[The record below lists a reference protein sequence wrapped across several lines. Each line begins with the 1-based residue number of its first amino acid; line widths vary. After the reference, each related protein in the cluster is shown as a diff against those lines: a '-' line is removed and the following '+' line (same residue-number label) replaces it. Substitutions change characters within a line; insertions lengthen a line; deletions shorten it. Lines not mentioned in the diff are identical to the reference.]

1 MTKKVTTL
9 LLMLLFLL
17 VSPLFASD
25 LQVHFIDVGKG
36 DSTLFHVDDYAM
48 LIDGGPRSKGPC
60 VLEYIGAQGISKLD
74 IVIATH
80 PHADHIGGL
89 IHIID
94 NMPVGEILD
103 PGVEHTSQLF
113 EDYLDAILAKEDITF
128 TEARDGVIRQLG
140 PLKIQIIHPAKPDP
154 GHLNNSSIVARI
166 DFGDISFLM
175 TSDTERE
182 AEAEMLNRHSHSVD
196 ILDVDILKVA
206 HHGSNTSTTKE
217 FLTVVSPD
225 VAVIHCGSDDRYGH
239 PDPETLEV
247 LHAHGV
253 EVYRTDIH
261 GTIVITTD
269 GQTYNINTEYEADP
283 RAPPAAICKQ
293 D

>member
-1 MTKKVTTL
+1 
-9 LLMLLFLL
+9 
-17 VSPLFASD
+17 
-25 LQVHFIDVGKG
+25 
-36 DSTLFHVDDYAM
+36 
-48 LIDGGPRSKGPC
+48 
-60 VLEYIGAQGISKLD
+60 
-74 IVIATH
+74 
-80 PHADHIGGL
+80 
-89 IHIID
+89 
-94 NMPVGEILD
+94 
-103 PGVEHTSQLF
+103 
-113 EDYLDAILAKEDITF
+113 
-128 TEARDGVIRQLG
+128 
-140 PLKIQIIHPAKPDP
+140 
-154 GHLNNSSIVARI
+154 
-166 DFGDISFLM
+166 
-175 TSDTERE
+175 
-182 AEAEMLNRHSHSVD
+182 MLNRHSAD
-196 ILDVDILKVA
+196 TLDVDILKVA

-269 GQTYNINTEYEADP
+269 GQTYDINTEYEADP

>member
-25 LQVHFIDVGKG
+25 LQVHFINVGKG
-36 DSTLFHVDDYAM
+36 DSTLFHVDDYTM
-48 LIDGGPRSKGPC
+48 LIDGGPRSKSSC

-80 PHADHIGGL
+80 PHTDHIGGL

-94 NMPVGEILD
+94 KYARRRD
-103 PGVEHTSQLF
+103 TSQLF

-128 TEARDGVIRQLG
+128 TEARDGMIRQLG

-154 GHLNNSSIVARI
+154 GHLNHSSIVARI

-175 TSDTERE
+175 TGDTERE
-182 AEAEMLNRHSHSVD
+182 AEAEMLKPAFTFSRH
-196 ILDVDILKVA
+196 L
-206 HHGSNTSTTKE
+206 G
-217 FLTVVSPD
+217 
-225 VAVIHCGSDDRYGH
+225 CRYPQGC
-239 PDPETLEV
+239 P
-247 LHAHGV
+247 
-253 EVYRTDIH
+253 
-261 GTIVITTD
+261 
-269 GQTYNINTEYEADP
+269 P
-283 RAPPAAICKQ
+283 RK
-293 D
+293 